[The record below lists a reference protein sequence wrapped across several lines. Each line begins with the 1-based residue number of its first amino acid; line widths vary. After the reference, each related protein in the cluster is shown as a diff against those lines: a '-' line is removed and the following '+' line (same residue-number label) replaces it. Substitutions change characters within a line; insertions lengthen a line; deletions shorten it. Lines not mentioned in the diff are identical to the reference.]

1 MQFHCPYELK
11 LGRWFWSVIVPL
23 PSREGFYFAILNGG
37 ENMIS
42 HSMRNSHSGNC
53 LLTLL
58 QSDDDVPLPLF
69 SLGIFS

>member
-11 LGRWFWSVIVPL
+11 LGRWFWPC
-23 PSREGFYFAILNGG
+23 YAFAIAQRFLFCILNGG

>member
-1 MQFHCPYELK
+1 
-11 LGRWFWSVIVPL
+11 
-23 PSREGFYFAILNGG
+23 
-37 ENMIS
+37 MIS

-58 QSDDDVPLPLF
+58 QSDDGVPLPLF